1 MMTLLDSMLTPAGLV
16 AQASALF
23 LVIAML
29 GSRMRRVRIG
39 VMIAAGLA
47 MIHALFFVF
56 NPLAAFWAAMLL
68 IVNVGVIAR
77 IAYSNARIRFTP
89 DEEPMLKKLLAGL
102 ERARARHFLDQGF
115 WLSGQKGET
124 LIREGEPVTH
134 LFYLAAGQARVMSAG
149 KAVGWC
155 RPGDLIGE
163 VTVLSGDAASAT
175 VVLDGPA
182 RFWCAPAKTLR
193 LYLDAHHDVRHA
205 VELSFAAALRHKL
218 REANKVVADAGGLA
232 A

>member
-1 MMTLLDSMLTPAGLV
+1 MTLLDSMLTPAGLV
-16 AQASALF
+16 AQLSALM
-23 LVIAML
+23 LVVAML
-29 GSRMRRVRIG
+29 GGRMRRVRQG
-39 VMIAAGLA
+39 VTIAAVLA
-47 MIHALFFVF
+47 MIHAFFF
-56 NPLAAFWAAMLL
+56 NYNPIALFWAAMLL
-68 IVNVGVIAR
+68 LVNVGAIAQV
-77 IAYSNARIRFTP
+77 AYRNARIRFTP
-89 DEEPMLKKLLAGL
+89 DEEPMLETLLKGL
-102 ERARARHFLDQGF
+102 DRARARHFLDQGF

-134 LFYLAAGQARVMSAG
+134 LFYLAAGQARVVSAG
-149 KAVGWC
+149 KPVGWC

-175 VVLDGPA
+175 VALDGPA

-218 REANKVVADAGGLA
+218 REANKVVAGTGGVA